1 MSHLEY
7 FTDLDSKLA
16 VELIEADRD
25 PTITAED
32 YADMLEHKATVE
44 AILLAVK
51 RGEGRR

>member
-25 PTITAED
+25 PTVTHEE
-32 YADMLEHKATVE
+32 YTDMLEHKVTVE
-44 AILLAVK
+44 SILLSL
-51 RGEGRR
+51 RRNREGT